1 MRTYIV
7 DLTSGGRLS
16 ELILTQY
23 GDGPKRG
30 AAMALQ
36 NLTASGVTI
45 RFGGVGNAAHELL
58 PGQTTILPIGST
70 KNVEFAPVAVNLIVS
85 IFSER

>member
-1 MRTYIV
+1 MRTYVV
-7 DLTSGGRLS
+7 DLTAGGRLS
-16 ELILTQY
+16 KLIKDQT
-23 GDGPKRG
+23 GDDPKRG

-36 NLTASGVTI
+36 NLVTSGVTI
-45 RFGGVGNAAHELL
+45 NFGGIGNSAHELL

-70 KNVEFAPVAVNLIVS
+70 KNVEFAAAAVNLIVS